1 MEHITNGLKSV
12 QTRLLLYLQSG
23 YVFAAVAIAAGLLI
37 ASATLAASHP
47 ALGEIVQA
55 TIITAGAYLLAFGL
69 VGFGSFIAWNFA
81 RSAALVWR
89 EDILPAA
96 VNSVKQIG
104 PGLSAPAFDIDLSPD
119 VLIVS
124 RPGETKEQ
132 FRDRL
137 EEARQNITPAS
148 WVVMLEFQNPVGAIY
163 THGGAPDLVFTRE
176 DAPFQADGFSRVAPE
191 DARFVD
197 ESPADFLRYVENFSH
212 LFREWSPR
220 KKVAVSPDRAGR
232 TVLEIVAPCL
242 IPTLLF
248 FAPGL
253 FAQKAAQVSDALG
266 TRIRE
271 IPQSGIRVEYEFE
284 TTTIFRDADGRKD
297 YVSLLKAV
305 PMYRDGGGGKLIA
318 VYAGDRVVCRSP
330 RVERTAERDQMR
342 PYRAT
347 TAVTDEPVRYSMP
360 DSLSVQQWTEEA
372 KENISFWKT
381 ELGRSMAP
389 VWDFLMWF
397 FATVLLLPVF
407 AVIGIVKMVSK
418 TARNEA
424 YYGISFVGRIIWQ
437 IHEAASGIM
446 LICLWIVATV
456 FLIEEFLFLT
466 RKEAPFFVILIV
478 WALSIWIASAVI
490 NWQVPD
496 PPGRR
501 AYIQQNQSMDR
512 LLGG

>member
-1 MEHITNGLKSV
+1 MNSLKMV
-12 QTRLLLYLQSG
+12 QVRALSYLQSP
-23 YVFAAVAIAAGLLI
+23 YVFSAVAIAAGLTLSAAVL
-37 ASATLAASHP
+37 ASSHP
-47 ALGEIVQA
+47 AAGEIVQN
-55 TIITAGAYLLAFGL
+55 TIISAGAFINLTLVALTLICVVAF
-69 VGFGSFIAWNFA
+69 AMWNFG
-81 RSAALVWR
+81 RGISFEMPSAKNALLSAGWS
-89 EDILPAA
+89 EPDISPDIL
-96 VNSVKQIG
+96 V
-104 PGLSAPAFDIDLSPD
+104 
-119 VLIVS
+119 VS
-124 RPGETKEQ
+124 RPGESKEDYCA
-132 FRDRL
+132 RV
-137 EEARQNITPAS
+137 EAAIKKITPTT
-148 WVVMLEFQNPVGAIY
+148 WVVIIEYQNPVAGLY
-163 THGGAPDLVFTRE
+163 TNGTGKDYFFSRD
-176 DAPFQADGFSRVAPE
+176 DAPFQADGFDAVAQKGTL
-191 DARFVD
+191 FTY
-197 ESPADFLRYVENFSH
+197 ESPADFVKYINEFSRI
-212 LFREWSPR
+212 FREWSAI
-220 KKVAVSPDRAGR
+220 KKVANDPGRAGR
-232 TVLEIVAPCL
+232 TVLEIVAQCL
-242 IPTLLF
+242 LPILLF

-253 FAQKAAQVSDALG
+253 FAQKAAQVSEALG

-271 IPQSGIRVEYEFE
+271 IPEQGTRVEYEFE
-284 TTTIFRDADGRKD
+284 QTTLFRDADGRKD
-297 YVSLLKAV
+297 YVALLKAV

-318 VYAGDRVVCRSP
+318 VYAGDRVVCRAP
-330 RVERTAERDQMR
+330 RVERTAERDAMR

-347 TAVTDEPVRYSMP
+347 TAVTDAPVRYSMP
-360 DSLSVQQWTEEA
+360 DSMSVQQWTEEA

-407 AVIGIVKMVSK
+407 ALIGIVKMVSK

-501 AYIQQNQSMDR
+501 AYVQQNQSMDR